1 MFQSFRM
8 IRREARKKAGRP
20 LNYNILHEA
29 QGTGRKAQGVWCHVA
44 APSLGH
50 DASLSFV
57 VRGRGQIVDFIKGQM
72 NKRSERFVTVSFSS
86 YS

>member
-57 VRGRGQIVDFIKGQM
+57 VIGRSLQIA
-72 NKRSERFVTVSFSS
+72 SEACSYRNWLIRKLVNSS
-86 YS
+86 IR